1 MKNNAKQIYG
11 HEGENLPIISDKQEV
26 QKNSMRLYVYLVSI
40 SKFEGKNKAR
50 TFTSKDFTVNKI
62 YKILHMGPKTI
73 KKYWELLELNGLI
86 KYEGPAHSTV
96 PWDDMLKV
104 RKKDGGTY
112 YSIPKKNPYRIMP
125 RETLEKIQHEF
136 LVDEQELKLYLL
148 LAELQERFC
157 YMRSPERIFSVAD
170 LRQMLQLKKE
180 NKTNKAIISGLL
192 WLKSLGLIDYE
203 STGKTTNLGESEQ
216 SFYLNCVNYYTD
228 GGEVNEL
235 LKSAEGDGVISE
247 ELKQEIISSKVI
259 TIF

>member
-125 RETLEKIQHEF
+125 RETLEKI
-136 LVDEQELKLYLL
+136 
-148 LAELQERFC
+148 
-157 YMRSPERIFSVAD
+157 
-170 LRQMLQLKKE
+170 
-180 NKTNKAIISGLL
+180 
-192 WLKSLGLIDYE
+192 
-203 STGKTTNLGESEQ
+203 
-216 SFYLNCVNYYTD
+216 
-228 GGEVNEL
+228 
-235 LKSAEGDGVISE
+235 
-247 ELKQEIISSKVI
+247 
-259 TIF
+259 